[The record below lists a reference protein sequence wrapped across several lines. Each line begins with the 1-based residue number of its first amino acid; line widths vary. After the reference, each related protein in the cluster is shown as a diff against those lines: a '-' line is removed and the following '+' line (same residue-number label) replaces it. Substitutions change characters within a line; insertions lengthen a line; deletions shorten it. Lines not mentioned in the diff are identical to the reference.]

1 MSATRLKDIIE
12 DAPEVEIEPP
22 RPLQRPLE
30 PADPFPMEAL
40 GSVLSDAARAIVD
53 QVQCPEAIAGQS
65 ILAVATLAVQGHA
78 DIELPQGSTA
88 PLSSFFLTVA
98 FSGDRKS
105 TADRKALW
113 PIRQREKTLRAQYD
127 DAMPAYT
134 VRQASWEASRR
145 QILNNK
151 KLSHEAKH
159 AELEGLGPPPE
170 PPLTPLL
177 TCTEPTF
184 EGLCLLLQG
193 GHSSVGVFS
202 AEGGQ
207 FLGGY
212 GMSKDHRLKTAA
224 ALSGVWDGEP
234 IKRVRRGDGVVLL
247 PGRRVAMHLLVQPG
261 VSELLL
267 GSRELND
274 QGLVSRILTS
284 APVTTAGSRLWRDA
298 RPESDRAIARYGAR
312 ILEILEH
319 PLPLERDRPNELAP
333 RTLRLGDQARQR
345 LIAFM
350 DHVELQLAPQGPLA
364 PIRAFANKVPE
375 HAARLG
381 SVLALVE
388 QLDADEVSSRHL
400 EAGILLAEHY
410 AAEARRLQDAGRNDP
425 ELDLAQ
431 RVLEWLAVEWSGRPL
446 ISVPDLYTYGPGPV
460 RDKRTASRTIDI
472 LEDHGWLV
480 REDQPARV
488 NGTMRREVWRLASG
502 AAR

>member
-1 MSATRLKDIIE
+1 MSATRLKALIE
-12 DAPEVEIEPP
+12 DAPEVETEPP

-30 PADPFPMEAL
+30 PADVFPMQAL
-40 GSVLSDAARAIVD
+40 GSILGDAAVGIVD
-53 QVQCPEAIAGQS
+53 QVQCPGAIAGQS
-65 ILAVATLAVQGHA
+65 VLAVATLAVQGHA

-105 TADRKALW
+105 TADRNALW
-113 PIRQREKTLRAQYD
+113 PIRQREKALRAQYNE
-127 DAMPAYT
+127 AMPGYT
-134 VRQASWEASRR
+134 IRQASWETSRK
-145 QILNNK
+145 QILNK
-151 KLSHEAKH
+151 KISREAKH
-159 AELEGLGPPPE
+159 EELEGLGPPPSA
-170 PPLTPLL
+170 PLTPLL

-193 GHSSVGVFS
+193 GHPSVGVFS

-224 ALSGVWDGEP
+224 ALSGLWDGEP
-234 IKRVRRGDGVVLL
+234 IKRVRRGDGTILL

-261 VSELLL
+261 VSNLLL
-267 GSRELND
+267 GSRELLD
-274 QGLVSRILTS
+274 QGLISRILTS
-284 APVTTAGSRLWRDA
+284 APASIAGTRLWRDA
-298 RPESDRAIARYGAR
+298 RPESDLAIRRYRAR
-312 ILEILEH
+312 ILEILDRS
-319 PLPLERDRPNELAP
+319 LPLERDKPNELAP
-333 RTLRLGDQARQR
+333 RTLRLASKARQL

-350 DHVELQLAPQGPLA
+350 DHVELRLGPKGQLA

-381 SVLALVE
+381 GVLALVE
-388 QLDADEVSSRHL
+388 QLDADEVSSHHL

-410 AAEARRLQDAGRNDP
+410 AAEARRLHEPGQPDP

-431 RVLEWLAVEWSGRPL
+431 RVLVWLAGEWPGRPL
-446 ISVPDLYTYGPGPV
+446 ISMPDLYTFGPNPV
-460 RDKRTASRTIDI
+460 RDKRIASRIIDI

-480 REDQPARV
+480 REDGPTRV
-488 NGTMRREVWRLASG
+488 NGTMRRDVWRLVSG
-502 AAR
+502 AGG